1 MPRIAPRRG
10 TGSPSVPKAWL
21 MAAQMAC
28 WLSTSVPSQSNMTS
42 FMAAAYSIAAAA
54 VTNS

>member
-1 MPRIAPRRG
+1 MTRSGGHRQPELAERVA
-10 TGSPSVPKAWL
+10 L
-21 MAAQMAC
+21 AAQMAC